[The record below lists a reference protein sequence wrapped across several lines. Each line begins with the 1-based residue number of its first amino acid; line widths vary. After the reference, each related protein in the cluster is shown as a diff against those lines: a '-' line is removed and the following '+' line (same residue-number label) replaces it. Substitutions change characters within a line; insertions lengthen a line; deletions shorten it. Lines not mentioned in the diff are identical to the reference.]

1 LQHIDRDKEFHQSA
15 FFEEAYQTLR
25 ESWRNTCLEFNIP
38 KYWFSLHVLIE
49 MMLDKY
55 FIDNNLEKLE
65 LFYHQLN
72 SQTNTYE
79 IALNAMNHPSAQ
91 TFMDRYQIFCEKQYL
106 FHYQNIQRVAYALH
120 RVYDQIGIR
129 VDWYQQ
135 HENQIVGNIEAQ
147 FKIIEPLCAMYFP
160 TSPK

>member
-1 LQHIDRDKEFHQSA
+1 
-15 FFEEAYQTLR
+15 
-25 ESWRNTCLEFNIP
+25 
-38 KYWFSLHVLIE
+38 

-65 LFYHQLN
+65 LFYHQLT

-79 IALNAMNHPSAQ
+79 IALNTMNHPSTQ

-106 FHYQNIQRVAYALH
+106 FHYQNLQRVAYALH

-135 HENQIVGNIEAQ
+135 HENQIVGHIEAQ

-160 TSPK
+160 ASPK